1 MLVLRPLSIAVLL
14 GAVAS
19 PFSGCLRDRC
29 EDTLTYVYYEPVY
42 VQPQDFRDSRPVA
55 EVPRPLKNPGKMYVM
70 GKYLLINE
78 LNEGIHVF
86 DNTHPDR
93 PLPIAFWKILGN
105 VDMAMRGS
113 YLYADQY
120 TDLLTID
127 VRDVQRPKLVSRV
140 QTVFSLHGWVDNK
153 GYIAG
158 YRKTEKTETI
168 PCSDSRF
175 NLPWFR
181 GRDGVWVCGDV
192 IGGFSGGLL
201 PPATGIAGSFA
212 RFGQWGDYL
221 YCIDRSRLHS
231 FSLADPLHP
240 HKEHSQTVGWEIE
253 TIFPWKNR
261 LFIGSDN
268 AVHIFRLDN
277 PAAPTREAVFSHA
290 SGCDP
295 VVCDEEHAYVT
306 LHDGTSC
313 NGRLNQLDVLD
324 IRGLPRVSSVRTYPM
339 KHPKGLAVKDNLL
352 FLCDDG
358 LKIFDKTQP
367 QNLALLSHV
376 RGIDT
381 YDVIA
386 LSSKHILVVGK
397 SGLFQY
403 DVSNPRAPS
412 QISGIPIV
420 P

>member
-1 MLVLRPLSIAVLL
+1 M
-14 GAVAS
+14 
-19 PFSGCLRDRC
+19 
-29 EDTLTYVYYEPVY
+29 
-42 VQPQDFRDSRPVA
+42 
-55 EVPRPLKNPGKMYVM
+55 
-70 GKYLLINE
+70 
-78 LNEGIHVF
+78 
-86 DNTHPDR
+86 
-93 PLPIAFWKILGN
+93 
-105 VDMAMRGS
+105 
-113 YLYADQY
+113 
-120 TDLLTID
+120 
-127 VRDVQRPKLVSRV
+127 
-140 QTVFSLHGWVDNK
+140 
-153 GYIAG
+153 
-158 YRKTEKTETI
+158 
-168 PCSDSRF
+168 
-175 NLPWFR
+175 
-181 GRDGVWVCGDV
+181 
-192 IGGFSGGLL
+192 
-201 PPATGIAGSFA
+201 
-212 RFGQWGDYL
+212 
-221 YCIDRSRLHS
+221 
-231 FSLADPLHP
+231 
-240 HKEHSQTVGWEIE
+240 VGWEIE

-277 PAAPTREAVFSHA
+277 PAMPTREAVFSHA

-367 QNLALLSHV
+367 QNVELLSHV

-397 SGLFQY
+397 SGLLQY
-403 DVSNPRAPS
+403 DVSNPKAPS